1 MVIVSLVNKYLLSLF
16 CMVGTGDRYI
26 DDQDGN
32 LLWPYFRYFVL
43 NRLFLAY
50 LGTYMLSDL

>member
-1 MVIVSLVNKYLLSLF
+1 
-16 CMVGTGDRYI
+16 MVGTGDRYI

-50 LGTYMLSDL
+50 LGIYMLSDL